1 MQGGKECGLFG
12 RRLYA
17 MVRGNIIISD
27 ELDRAIDAAAPH
39 LGRKR
44 SVVVGKV
51 LSFSLDYLD
60 LEIAIERARKYET
73 GEDKGL
79 SAEQLRTELGL

>member
-1 MQGGKECGLFG
+1 
-12 RRLYA
+12 
-17 MVRGNIIISD
+17 MVRRNIIISE
-27 ELDRAIDAAAPH
+27 ELDRAIDAAAQH
-39 LGRKR
+39 LGSKR
-44 SVVVGKV
+44 SAIVGKA
-51 LSFSLDYLD
+51 LSFYLDYLD